1 MTEIAQ
7 RLEVRLAYL
16 NWRIS
21 DGTFGKLQ
29 SRQGQR
35 KKRTP
40 RGVDDPEKD
49 ILFGMNRKER
59 ERRMKRIQDSWTDSE
74 RCERRAGFR
83 DPHQIP
89 QYREG
94 TPKW

>member
-7 RLEVRLAYL
+7 RLDVRLAYL
-16 NWRIS
+16 NWKIR
-21 DGTFGKLQ
+21 DGVFGKLE
-29 SRQGQR
+29 SIQGKR
-35 KKRTP
+35 KHRTP
-40 RGVDDPEKD
+40 RGVDDPSKE
-49 ILFGMNRKER
+49 ILFGMGREER
-59 ERRMKRIQDSWTDSE
+59 EQRMRSIQDSWTDEE
-74 RCERRAGFR
+74 RCVRMAGLR

>member
-35 KKRTP
+35 KHRTP
-40 RGVDDPEKD
+40 RGVDDPSKD
-49 ILFGMNRKER
+49 ILFGMNREER
-59 ERRMKRIQDSWTDSE
+59 ERRMKRIQDSWTDDE

-89 QYREG
+89 QYRGG